1 MKIVISEEQ
10 LKTLVHLIK
19 EDNGKINVM
28 FVGDSHSAGN
38 GWTWNYLIAKDH
50 PEWEV
55 TQLAVG
61 GKTTNWMLQN
71 LTTKLNEKKY
81 DLVFIYGGANDVM
94 SPQPI
99 STPISNIQKMV
110 DLVNG
115 QGGKAIVLTGFDSET
130 IFNPEK
136 VSTTKYCDRECMIG
150 FKPKRVKYQTDL
162 PNSITGAIII
172 PKLVGN
178 LSWSTDGVHV
188 GSAQHKLMK
197 DHVYSNMGDLKNITV
212 DTKTKSDTNT
222 ETKSDTNTE
231 TQSAG
236 QRLFNSIKT
245 ILSKKDKME
254 STATPED
261 IKTIQLS
268 LNVINKGNLP
278 MTGQIDDET
287 TKAIENYQE
296 TNNLDKT
303 GKLSPDTTGGI
314 ISDFLF
320 KITGKRYT
328 FGKSS
333 TTEKSD
339 NTKKSEQNFNP
350 MVIINPGVKVTTFP
364 SDIETKF
371 KTAVGDDYDGFISD
385 VQAIGL
391 DPKIAIRQLYTESRF
406 NPDVMSCKRTSSAG
420 AKGIAQFMPGTW
432 PTYGG
437 GGDPCNIS
445 DALKAYPKMM
455 KKLLDKFPGR
465 LDLAIAGY
473 NSGPNLQVPKNS
485 KNFVYDNAL
494 KNKTPFTELNGVIP
508 AESYKYASS
517 ILQT

>member
-28 FVGDSHSAGN
+28 FVGDSHSAGPE
-38 GWTWNYLIAKDH
+38 WTWNYLIAKDH
-50 PEWEV
+50 PEWDV

-61 GKTTNWMLQN
+61 GKTTKWMLQN

-99 STPISNIQKMV
+99 STPIGNIQKMV

-115 QGGKAIVLTGFDSET
+115 QGGKAIVLTGFDSES

-136 VSTTKYCDRECMIG
+136 VSTTRYCDRECMIG
-150 FKPKRVKYQTDL
+150 FKPKRVKYQVDL

-172 PKLVGN
+172 PKLVGDI
-178 LSWSTDGVHV
+178 SWSTDGVHV
-188 GSAQHKLMK
+188 GSAKHKLMK
-197 DHVYSNMGDLKNITV
+197 DHVYSNMGDLKNIKV
-212 DTKTKSDTNT
+212 DTETNSGTK
-222 ETKSDTNTE
+222 TE
-231 TQSAG
+231 TQSAS
-236 QRLFNSIKT
+236 QKIFNSIKN

-268 LNVINKGNLP
+268 LNVINKGDLP
-278 MTGQIDDET
+278 MTGQINDET

-333 TTEKSD
+333 TTEKS
-339 NTKKSEQNFNP
+339 EQNFNP
-350 MVIINPGVKVTTFP
+350 MVIINPGVKVKTFP

-371 KTAVGDDYDGFISD
+371 KNAVGDNYDSFISD
-385 VQAIGL
+385 VQSIGL
-391 DPKIAIRQLYTESRF
+391 DPKIAIRQLYTESAF
-406 NPDVMSCKRTSSAG
+406 SPDVMSCKRTSTAG

-432 PTYGG
+432 PSYGG
-437 GGDPCNIS
+437 GGNPCNIS

-455 KKLLDKFPGR
+455 KVLLNKFPGR

-473 NSGPNLQVPKNS
+473 NSGPNLKAYS
-485 KNFVYDNAL
+485 NAL
-494 KNKTPFTELNGVIP
+494 KNKTPFTELKGVIP
-508 AESYKYASS
+508 KESYGYASS
-517 ILQT
+517 ILQP

>member
-28 FVGDSHSAGN
+28 FVGDSHSAGPE
-38 GWTWNYLIAKDH
+38 WTWNYLIAKDH
-50 PEWEV
+50 PEWDV

-61 GKTTNWMLQN
+61 GKTTKWMLQN

-99 STPISNIQKMV
+99 STPIGNIQKMV

-115 QGGKAIVLTGFDSET
+115 QGGKAIVLTGFDSES

-136 VSTTKYCDRECMIG
+136 VTTTKYCDRECMIG
-150 FKPKRVKYQTDL
+150 FKPKRVKYQADL

-172 PKLVGN
+172 PKLVGDI
-178 LSWSTDGVHV
+178 SWSTDGVHV
-188 GSAQHKLMK
+188 GSAKHKLMK
-197 DHVYSNMGDLKNITV
+197 DHVYSNMGDLKNIKV
-212 DTKTKSDTNT
+212 DTKTNSG
-222 ETKSDTNTE
+222 TNTE
-231 TQSAG
+231 TQSAS
-236 QRLFNSIKT
+236 QKIFNSIKN

-268 LNVINKGNLP
+268 LNVINKGDLP
-278 MTGQIDDET
+278 MTGQINDET

-333 TTEKSD
+333 TTEKS
-339 NTKKSEQNFNP
+339 KQNFNP

-473 NSGPNLQVPKNS
+473 NSGPNLKAYS
-485 KNFVYDNAL
+485 NAL

>member
-1 MKIVISEEQ
+1 
-10 LKTLVHLIK
+10 
-19 EDNGKINVM
+19 
-28 FVGDSHSAGN
+28 
-38 GWTWNYLIAKDH
+38 
-50 PEWEV
+50 
-55 TQLAVG
+55 
-61 GKTTNWMLQN
+61 MLQN

-303 GKLSPDTTGGI
+303 SKLSPDTTGGI

-333 TTEKSD
+333 NTE
-339 NTKKSEQNFNP
+339 KSEQNFNP

-432 PTYGG
+432 PSYGG
-437 GGDPCNIS
+437 GGNPCNIS

-455 KKLLDKFPGR
+455 KVLLNKFPGR

-473 NSGPNLQVPKNS
+473 NSGPNKTAYA
-485 KNFVYDNAL
+485 KAL
-494 KNKTPFTELNGVIP
+494 KNKTPFTDLKGKIP
-508 AESYKYASS
+508 NESYNYASV
-517 ILQT
+517 ILQP

>member
-28 FVGDSHSAGN
+28 FVGDSLSSGP
-38 GWTWNYLIAKDH
+38 GYTWNYLLEKSH
-50 PEWEV
+50 PDWDV
-55 TQLAVG
+55 THVTKKSM
-61 GKTTNWMLQN
+61 KTPWMLQN
-71 LTTKLNEKKY
+71 LKTKLNEKKY
-81 DLVFIYGGANDVM
+81 DKVFIWGGANDAFGQV
-94 SPQPI
+94 SLD
-99 STPISNIQKMV
+99 SVVSNIQSMV
-110 DLVNG
+110 DAVVNQGGQSYVFIGYDAKSVMTDESLKTTDYCDKPCMLRGRDRTIELQEKVVNG
-115 QGGKAIVLTGFDSET
+115 
-130 IFNPEK
+130 
-136 VSTTKYCDRECMIG
+136 
-150 FKPKRVKYQTDL
+150 VK
-162 PNSITGAIII
+162 NAIIV
-172 PKLVGN
+172 PAVVGSP
-178 LSWSTDGVHV
+178 SWTSDGVHV
-188 GSAQHKLMK
+188 NGSAHKLFK
-197 DHVYSNMGDLKNITV
+197 DQVEKYIIAP
-212 DTKTKSDTNT
+212 TKTNSDTNT

-231 TQSAG
+231 TQSSS
-236 QRLFNSIKT
+236 QKLFNSIKN

-261 IKTIQLS
+261 IKTMQFL
-268 LNVINKGNLP
+268 LNVINKTDLP

-333 TTEKSD
+333 NTE
-339 NTKKSEQNFNP
+339 KSEQNFNP

-406 NPDVMSCKRTSSAG
+406 SPDVMSCKRTSSAG

-473 NSGPNLQVPKNS
+473 NSGPNLKAYS
-485 KNFVYDNAL
+485 NAL
-494 KNKTPFTELNGVIP
+494 KNKTPFTELKGVIP

>member
-50 PEWEV
+50 PEWDV

-61 GKTTNWMLQN
+61 GKTTKWMLEN
-71 LTTKLNEKKY
+71 LTTKLNKKKY

-99 STPISNIQKMV
+99 STPIGNIQKMV

-136 VSTTKYCDRECMIG
+136 VSTTRYCNRECMIG
-150 FKPKRVKYQTDL
+150 FKPKRVKYQADL

-172 PKLVGN
+172 PKLVGDI
-178 LSWSTDGVHV
+178 SWSTDGVHV
-188 GSAQHKLMK
+188 GSAKHKLMK
-197 DHVYSNMGDLKNITV
+197 DHVYSNMGDLKNIKV
-212 DTKTKSDTNT
+212 DT
-222 ETKSDTNTE
+222 ETKSDTNTK

-236 QRLFNSIKT
+236 QRLFNSIKN

-261 IKTIQLS
+261 IKTMQFS
-268 LNVINKGNLP
+268 LNVINKSDLP
-278 MTGQIDDET
+278 MTGQIDDKT

-303 GKLSPDTTGGI
+303 GKLSSETTGGI
-314 ISDFLF
+314 ISDLLF

-328 FGKSS
+328 FGKSNN
-333 TTEKSD
+333 TEKSN

-350 MVIINPGVKVTTFP
+350 MVIINPGVKVRTFP
-364 SDIETKF
+364 SDIESKF
-371 KTAVGDDYDGFISD
+371 KNVVGDDYNSFISD

-391 DPKIAIRQLYTESRF
+391 DPKIAIRQLYAESAF
-406 NPDVMSCKRTSSAG
+406 NPNVMSCKKTSTAG

-432 PTYGG
+432 PSYGG

-445 DALKAYPKMM
+445 DSLKAYVKFM
-455 KKLLDKFPGR
+455 KVLINRFPGR
-465 LDLAIAGY
+465 IDLAIAAY
-473 NSGPNLQVPKNS
+473 NSGPNKTA
-485 KNFVYDNAL
+485 YADAL
-494 KNKTPFTELNGVIP
+494 KNKTPFTDLKGKIP
-508 AESYKYASS
+508 NESYNYASS
-517 ILQT
+517 ILQP

>member
-28 FVGDSHSAGN
+28 FVGDSHSAGPE
-38 GWTWNYLIAKDH
+38 WTWNYLIAKDH
-50 PEWEV
+50 PEWDV

-61 GKTTNWMLQN
+61 GKTTKWMLQN

-99 STPISNIQKMV
+99 STPIGNIQKMV

-115 QGGKAIVLTGFDSET
+115 QGGKAIVLTGFDSES

-136 VSTTKYCDRECMIG
+136 VTTTKYCDRECMIG
-150 FKPKRVKYQTDL
+150 FKPKRVKYQADL

-172 PKLVGN
+172 PKLVGDI
-178 LSWSTDGVHV
+178 SWSSDGVHV
-188 GSAQHKLMK
+188 GSAKHKLMK
-197 DHVYSNMGDLKNITV
+197 DHVYSNMGDLKNIKV
-212 DTKTKSDTNT
+212 NT
-222 ETKSDTNTE
+222 ETNSGTKTE
-231 TQSAG
+231 TQSAS
-236 QRLFNSIKT
+236 QKIFNSIKN

-278 MTGQIDDET
+278 MTGQINDET

-328 FGKSS
+328 FGKSD
-333 TTEKSD
+333 K
-339 NTKKSEQNFNP
+339 NTKNFNP
-350 MVIINPGVKVTTFP
+350 MVIENPGIAVRTFP
-364 SDIETKF
+364 SDIESKF
-371 KTAVGDDYDGFISD
+371 KNAVGDNYDSFISD
-385 VQAIGL
+385 VQEIGL
-391 DPKIAIRQLYTESRF
+391 DPKIAIRQLYTESAF
-406 NPDVMSCKRTSSAG
+406 SPDVMSCKRTSTAG

-437 GGDPCNIS
+437 GGNPCNIS

-455 KKLLDKFPGR
+455 KVLLDKFPGR

-473 NSGPNLQVPKNS
+473 NSGPNLKAYS
-485 KNFVYDNAL
+485 NAL
-494 KNKTPFTELNGVIP
+494 KNKTPFTELKGLIP
-508 AESYKYASS
+508 KESYGYASS
-517 ILQT
+517 ILQP

>member
-1 MKIVISEEQ
+1 MKIIISEEQ
-10 LKTLVHLIK
+10 LHSLVNLIK
-19 EDNGKINVM
+19 EDDGKINVM
-28 FVGDSHSAGN
+28 FVGDSHSAGP

-50 PEWEV
+50 PEWDV

-61 GKTTNWMLQN
+61 GKRTDWMLQN
-71 LTTKLNEKKY
+71 LQTKLKEKKY

-115 QGGKAIVLTGFDSET
+115 QGGKAIVLVGFDSES

-136 VSTTKYCDRECMIG
+136 VTTTKYCDRECMIG
-150 FKPKRVKYQTDL
+150 FKPKRVKYQADL

-172 PKLVGN
+172 PKLVGDI
-178 LSWSTDGVHV
+178 SWSNDGVHV

-197 DHVYSNMGDLKNITV
+197 DQVYSNMGDVKNIKV
-212 DTKTKSDTNT
+212 DTETN
-222 ETKSDTNTE
+222 SGTNTE
-231 TQSAG
+231 TQSAS
-236 QRLFNSIKT
+236 QKIFNSIKN

-268 LNVINKGNLP
+268 LNVINKGDLP
-278 MTGQIDDET
+278 MTGQINDET

-333 TTEKSD
+333 TTEKSE
-339 NTKKSEQNFNP
+339 KKFNP
-350 MVIINPGVKVTTFP
+350 MVIENPGVQVRTFP
-364 SDIETKF
+364 SDIESKF
-371 KTAVGDDYDGFISD
+371 KNAVGDNYDSFISD

-391 DPKIAIRQLYTESRF
+391 DPKIAIRQLYTESAF
-406 NPDVMSCKRTSSAG
+406 SPDVMSCKRTSTAG

-432 PTYGG
+432 PSYGG
-437 GGDPCNIS
+437 GGNPCNIS

-455 KKLLDKFPGR
+455 KVLLNKFPGR

-473 NSGPNLQVPKNS
+473 NSGPNLKAYS
-485 KNFVYDNAL
+485 NAL
-494 KNKTPFTELNGVIP
+494 KNKTPFTELKGVIP
-508 AESYKYASS
+508 KESYGYASS
-517 ILQT
+517 ILQP

>member
-1 MKIVISEEQ
+1 MKIIISEEQ
-10 LKTLVHLIK
+10 LHSLVNLIK
-19 EDNGKINVM
+19 EDDGKINVM
-28 FVGDSHSAGN
+28 FVGDSHSAGK
-38 GWTWNYLIAKDH
+38 GWTWNYLIEKDH
-50 PEWEV
+50 TDWDV

-61 GKTTNWMLQN
+61 GKTTTWMLQN

-99 STPISNIQKMV
+99 STPIGNIQKMV

-136 VSTTKYCDRECMIG
+136 VKTTKYCDRECMIG
-150 FKPKRVKYQTDL
+150 FKPKRVKYQADL

-172 PKLVGN
+172 PKLVGDI
-178 LSWSTDGVHV
+178 SWSTDGVHV
-188 GSAQHKLMK
+188 GSAKHKLMK
-197 DHVYSNMGDLKNITV
+197 DHVYSNMGDLKNIKV
-212 DTKTKSDTNT
+212 DTETNSGTK
-222 ETKSDTNTE
+222 TE
-231 TQSAG
+231 TQSAS
-236 QRLFNSIKT
+236 QKIFNSIKN

-278 MTGQIDDET
+278 MTGQINDET

-328 FGKSS
+328 FGKSNN
-333 TTEKSD
+333 TE
-339 NTKKSEQNFNP
+339 KSEQNFNP

-364 SDIETKF
+364 SDIESKF
-371 KTAVGDDYDGFISD
+371 KNAVGDDYDGFISD
-385 VQAIGL
+385 VKAIGL

-406 NPDVMSCKRTSSAG
+406 NPDVMLCKRTSSAG

-455 KKLLDKFPGR
+455 EKLLDKFPGR

-473 NSGPNLQVPKNS
+473 NSGPNLNAYS
-485 KNFVYDNAL
+485 NAL
-494 KNKTPFTELNGVIP
+494 KNKTPFTELKGVIP
-508 AESYKYASS
+508 DESYKYASS